1 MLTSDRN
8 GGQARGMLSRSAL
21 LLFMM
26 LAVAGWL
33 SCGGHSSHATHPAY
47 VTVPASNHLVGF
59 NIDNKSG
66 ALSAMSHSPFATGNA
81 PSSVTVH
88 PSKKFAYVANAGDAT
103 AALYTIGASNELTE
117 VPPRVPTGAS
127 PIALAIDPAG
137 GFLFAANAG
146 SNSVSVYSINSGS
159 GALSEISGSPFPT
172 TSPLA
177 LALSPSGK
185 FLYVANLGS
194 NNVSGF
200 TIDRGTGLPTQ
211 ISGSPFAAGTA
222 PLFVAVDPSGTF
234 LFVGNQSSN
243 NISGFTID
251 SSTGALKATSPST
264 AGTGAAPTSM
274 FIS

>member
-137 GFLFAANAG
+137 GGVHASAW
-146 SNSVSVYSINSGS
+146 
-159 GALSEISGSPFPT
+159 ALAVVPGSPFAASTNPST
-172 TSPLA
+172 AACDS
-177 LALSPSGK
+177 SGK
-185 FLYVANLGS
+185 FLYVASLGS

-264 AGTGAAPTSM
+264 AGTGSAPTSM
-274 FIS
+274 FIPK